1 MEDLNGKLPFTLK
14 NGTIG
19 KPVFSSLPLAL
30 IHDSCLKVL
39 EPILS
44 KLDGSCFDV
53 LDRKLVWSSKRP
65 VWFQVC

>member
-1 MEDLNGKLPFTLK
+1 MELGKT
-14 NGTIG
+14 
-19 KPVFSSLPLAL
+19 VFSSLPLAL